1 MNVTYELVRLN
12 GGYLYY
18 YPFVHHYEI
27 GLTRKQ
33 TLRIFYECP

>member
-18 YPFVHHYEI
+18 YPFVHYYEI
-27 GLTRKQ
+27 RLNPQ
-33 TLRIFYECP
+33 TDPKDFL

>member
-18 YPFVHHYEI
+18 YPFVHHYKI
-27 GLTRKQ
+27 GLNPQ
-33 TLRIFYECP
+33 TDPKDFL